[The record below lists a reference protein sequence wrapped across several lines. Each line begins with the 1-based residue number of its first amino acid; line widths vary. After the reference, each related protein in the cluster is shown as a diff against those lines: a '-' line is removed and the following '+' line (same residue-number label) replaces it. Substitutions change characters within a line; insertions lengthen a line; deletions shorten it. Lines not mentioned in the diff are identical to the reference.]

1 MYNYILFSTVLRV
14 RIFHKCDKKRKEK
27 KFSKRNEIE
36 DIPRL
41 FKSLKSLRSFG
52 KETRIMCETRRSSA
66 DVEDVNPVIRN

>member
-41 FKSLKSLRSFG
+41 FKSLKSLFG
-52 KETRIMCETRRSSA
+52 KETRIMCEARRSSA